1 MRCDKKDL
9 LLYGVTDRSW
19 LGDRTLAQ
27 QVEAS
32 LRGGATMIQLREKH
46 MDRGSILAQALELRE
61 LCGRYG
67 VPLILNDDAELAQA
81 AGADGVHVGQSDM
94 EAGRVRALL
103 GEDKLIGVS
112 ARTVEQ
118 ALAAQAAG
126 ADYLGVGAMFP
137 TGTKQDTRPVS
148 YDTLKAICAAVD
160 IPVVAIG
167 GIGAGNVAELAG
179 SGIAGV
185 AVVSA
190 LYAQPDVEAATRS
203 LRAQVERVVGPG
215 GSRGPSSIWT
225 GPSPTPCTSGTRRPR
240 LWSGS
245 LEESRRRTWPG
256 TSGRWGGGKPRSTWW
271 IHFASPVRPN
281 R

>member
-32 LRGGATMIQLREKH
+32 LRGGATMIQLR
-46 MDRGSILAQALELRE
+46 ALELRE

-203 LRAQVERVVGPG
+203 LRAQVERVVGP
-215 GSRGPSSIWT
+215 
-225 GPSPTPCTSGTRRPR
+225 
-240 LWSGS
+240 
-245 LEESRRRTWPG
+245 
-256 TSGRWGGGKPRSTWW
+256 
-271 IHFASPVRPN
+271 
-281 R
+281 

>member
-126 ADYLGVGAMFP
+126 ADYLGVGAVFS
-137 TGTKQDTRPVS
+137 TSTKLDACEVPLE
-148 YDTLKAICAAVD
+148 TLRAICAAVR

-167 GIGAGNVAELAG
+167 GIGAQNVAALAG
-179 SGIAGV
+179 TGIAGI

-190 LYAQPDVEAATRS
+190 LFAAKD
-203 LRAQVERVVGPG
+203 
-215 GSRGPSSIWT
+215 
-225 GPSPTPCTSGTRRPR
+225 TRRAA
-240 LWSGS
+240 
-245 LEESRRRTWPG
+245 EELSALAR
-256 TSGRWGGGKPRSTWW
+256 K
-271 IHFASPVRPN
+271 AVN
-281 R
+281 A

>member
-67 VPLILNDDAELAQA
+67 VPLILNDDAELA
-81 AGADGVHVGQSDM
+81 QSDM

-203 LRAQVERVVGPG
+203 LRAQVERVVGP
-215 GSRGPSSIWT
+215 
-225 GPSPTPCTSGTRRPR
+225 
-240 LWSGS
+240 
-245 LEESRRRTWPG
+245 
-256 TSGRWGGGKPRSTWW
+256 
-271 IHFASPVRPN
+271 
-281 R
+281 